1 MRENI
6 QKQTT
11 SVIISVIALSV
22 FTIVTAFMLIEMQ
35 SELSLITFW
44 ISLPT
49 TVLLG
54 CSLIVLSFFGND
66 KIVKLGV
73 IVFFVV
79 LLVVGVF
86 YLIYKAGY
94 FPLLEDVDALRAE
107 IAKTNSVSV
116 AFVFVQFAQVCIL
129 PIPATVTT
137 VLGLLLFDPFDAIV
151 LSLIGMISGAVVMF
165 WFGKYAG
172 RKAVF
177 WALGKDNVEKYI
189 NMAHGRHNAI
199 LTAMFLLP
207 IFPDDI
213 ICAVAGILGM
223 NGWYFF
229 IVLCISRFLSTVVS
243 VLFFSGNLIPLYGWW
258 LVVWG
263 LIIASLVFATILF
276 FKNIDKVESWIT
288 KTTSKCKRKRN
299 FK

>member
-6 QKQTT
+6 KKQTT
-11 SVIISVIALSV
+11 SVIISVMALSV
-22 FTIVTAFMLIEMQ
+22 FTAATAFMLIEMQ
-35 SELSLITFW
+35 SELSLIAFW
-44 ISLPT
+44 VSLPT
-49 TVLLG
+49 VVLLG
-54 CSLIVLSFFGND
+54 CSLIVASFFGHER
-66 KIVKLGV
+66 ILKLGV
-73 IVFFVV
+73 ILFFVIF
-79 LLVVGVF
+79 LVVGVF

-116 AFVFVQFAQVCIL
+116 AFVLVQFAQVCIL

-137 VLGLLLFDPFDAIV
+137 VLGLLLFSPFDAIV

-177 WALGKDNVEKYI
+177 WALGKDEVEKYI
-189 NMAHGRHNAI
+189 NMAQGRHNAI
-199 LTAMFLLP
+199 LTAAFLLP

-229 IVLCISRFLSTVVS
+229 IVLAISRVLSTVVS
-243 VLFFSGNLIPLYGWW
+243 VLFFSGNFIPLYGWW
-258 LVVWG
+258 LGVWG
-263 LIIASLVFATILF
+263 VIIAILLTITVLY
-276 FKNIDKVESWIT
+276 FKNVDKVEIWIT
-288 KTTSKCKRKRN
+288 KFANKLKRKRN